1 MGMEEYAVGHMG
13 EREKPIDRRT
23 EEIIKAFDRERSE
36 ANDLSRRHTDA
47 VKQGRDRDRQVLI
60 ERRRHPR

>member
-1 MGMEEYAVGHMG
+1 MESGQGNDHTRA
-13 EREKPIDRRT
+13 

-36 ANDLSRRHTDA
+36 ARDLERRHNEETKDSHS
-47 VKQGRDRDRQVLI
+47 KDRQVLI